1 MGKYKVGIN
10 GFGRIARIILRS
22 LELRDTDME
31 IVGINLHNAN
41 FERMAY
47 QVEYDSVF
55 GRFDGKVEAT
65 ETGIRINGKDIK
77 VFSEDDPAD
86 IKWWS
91 CGAEYVIEAT
101 GKFLTRM
108 ACCRHFIGGV
118 KRVIITAPGKSDDIP
133 TFVMGVNEDSYDPA
147 TMTVVSN
154 ASCTTNCLAPL
165 AKVINDEFGIKKAL
179 MSTIHAST
187 AKQKPVDSNGGRDW
201 RTGRS
206 VFNNIIPSTTGAAK
220 AVGLVIPDL
229 KGKMTGMSFRVPCN
243 DVSVVDLTAELEKET
258 TYEEICKAIKKAAD
272 GPMKGIIEYNDDEL
286 VSGDLRGNYNTC
298 IFDEKAGIM
307 LDSSFVKLIAWYD
320 NEWGYANKVIDLTQH
335 VIKTNKAAKA
345 AGKKVRKPLASLAA
359 KAEAAALAAA
369 AEAGDEAEKAK
380 K

>member
-22 LELRDTDME
+22 LELRDTDIE

-147 TMTVVSN
+147 TMTVV
-154 ASCTTNCLAPL
+154 
-165 AKVINDEFGIKKAL
+165 
-179 MSTIHAST
+179 
-187 AKQKPVDSNGGRDW
+187 SNGGRDW

-320 NEWGYANKVIDLTQH
+320 NKL
-335 VIKTNKAAKA
+335 
-345 AGKKVRKPLASLAA
+345 
-359 KAEAAALAAA
+359 
-369 AEAGDEAEKAK
+369 
-380 K
+380 